1 MMRVCQSL
9 IASQAL
15 ADYTSLNT
23 IAIVRLLAAQIAEN
37 VRHMLRVEC
46 CASAHGVRTAINVID
61 VQFLTIPSERLP

>member
-15 ADYTSLNT
+15 ADYSSLNT

-46 CASAHGVRTAINVID
+46 CAIGPRSPYGDKRH
-61 VQFLTIPSERLP
+61 